1 VRVLKESGDIAI
13 WMGISIL
20 KTNMLNVSLGLVDF
34 TGDTVEV
41 AARFRHGPGGF
52 STSTISD
59 QKGMAASERL
69 GDWRAEFTVGGKVA
83 VSERF
88 SIGKTTT
95 AAPTTVT
102 TRIGVGTETQSTAPG
117 LPIDVLLIAA
127 VIAFV
132 AAALVGTL
140 LRRRPRA
147 LTPSAVEARPSPSV
161 PGPRETTQ

>member
-1 VRVLKESGDIAI
+1 MEGFHLAI

-20 KTNMLNVSLGLVDF
+20 KANTLNVSLGLVDF

-41 AARFRHGPGGF
+41 AARFRLGPGGF
-52 STSTISD
+52 STVEISD
-59 QKGMAASERL
+59 LRGMGSSERP
-69 GDWRAEFTVGGKVA
+69 GDWRAEFTVDGKV
-83 VSERF
+83 VNSERF
-88 SIGKTTT
+88 SIGKTAT

-102 TRIGVGTETQSTAPG
+102 TRIGVGTETQSTGPG
-117 LPIDVLLIAA
+117 LSIDVLLIAA

-161 PGPRETTQ
+161 PDPRETTQ